1 MRKSDSS
8 AIDNAIA
15 EAFEDCEGIVVFGI
29 EGDLSQSFHGKLV
42 EEEKEKFKVEKRYK
56 EEKD

>member
-42 EEEKEKFKVEKRYK
+42 EEEKGKIQSGEKI
-56 EEKD
+56 